1 NVELMGAVLL
11 PAAHCPAPTDDTIR
25 LNDKLA
31 AIETSVVGP
40 NQVVCDVFVFV
51 NINLMPL
58 RSGDGCRTHLTKKDA
73 IAQPLRREALFI
85 GLDQLQSKSTHN
97 KV

>member
-1 NVELMGAVLL
+1 MGAILL

-40 NQVVCDVFVFV
+40 NHVVCDVFVFV
-51 NINLMPL
+51 NIYLIPL
-58 RSGDGCRTHLTKKDA
+58 HSGGRCRIHLTERDA
-73 IAQPLRREALFI
+73 IAQPLRSEALFI
-85 GLDQLQSKSTHN
+85 GLGQLQSKSTHN